1 MRRRPRARAATDA
14 LTQLRRPALPRT
26 PLRCSI
32 LLVQEPGAKLRSV
45 ADDLYARALE
55 SALDDV
61 LRALRVEA
69 PAGEEQQLRMQPIL
83 VSTSARAGTP
93 TAASSQALLRAVL
106 LEEEER

>member
-1 MRRRPRARAATDA
+1 M
-14 LTQLRRPALPRT
+14 
-26 PLRCSI
+26 
-32 LLVQEPGAKLRSV
+32 QEPGAKLRSV

-69 PAGEEQQLRMQPIL
+69 PAGEEQLRMQPIL

>member
-1 MRRRPRARAATDA
+1 M
-14 LTQLRRPALPRT
+14 
-26 PLRCSI
+26 
-32 LLVQEPGAKLRSV
+32 QEPGAKLRSV

-69 PAGEEQQLRMQPIL
+69 PAGEERLQMQPIL

-106 LEEEER
+106 LEEEQER